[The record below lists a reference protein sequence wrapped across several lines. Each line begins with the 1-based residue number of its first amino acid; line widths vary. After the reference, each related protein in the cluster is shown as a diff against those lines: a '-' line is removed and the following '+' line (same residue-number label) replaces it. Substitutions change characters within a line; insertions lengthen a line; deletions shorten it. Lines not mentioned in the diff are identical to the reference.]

1 MTQEI
6 TCQVVAAG
14 EFVERYVTRKL
25 APEEKD
31 AFEVHLLACTH
42 CQDEVR
48 LVLAVREEL
57 ARGTPTIER
66 RRRLTGAG
74 MRWGVTAAAAA
85 VVLVA
90 VLPRLAREAGAPD
103 EHRAIP
109 GVEVVGPR
117 LLAPIGG
124 VAHADVVL
132 WARVVGADRYRVT
145 LLDARGDVL
154 WETETADTSAA
165 LPESLRLEGGVPY
178 YWKVDARVDWERWL
192 KSTVA
197 EFELPPA
204 GSGPQRLED
213 PE

>member
-25 APEEKD
+25 APDEKD
-31 AFEVHLLACTH
+31 AFEVHLLTCAH

-57 ARGTPTIER
+57 ARGIPTNER
-66 RRRLTGAG
+66 RRRLPGVG

-85 VVLVA
+85 VLLVA
-90 VLPRLAREAGAPD
+90 VLPRLARETGGPD
-103 EHRAIP
+103 EHRAVP
-109 GVEVVGPR
+109 GVEVTGAR
-117 LLAPIGG
+117 LLAPVGS
-124 VAHADVVL
+124 VEDADVVL
-132 WARVVGADRYRVT
+132 WGQVVGADRYRVT

-154 WETETADTSAA
+154 WETETPDTSAA

-178 YWKVDARVDWERWL
+178 YWKVDARVDWQRWL
-192 KSTVA
+192 RSDVA
-197 EFELPPA
+197 EFQIPPA
-204 GSGPQRLED
+204 GFGPEPLKD

>member
-14 EFVERYVTRKL
+14 EFVERYVTSKL
-25 APEEKD
+25 APDEKD
-31 AFEVHLLACTH
+31 AFEVHLLTCTH

-57 ARGTPTIER
+57 ARGIPTIER
-66 RRRLTGAG
+66 QRRLTGVG

-85 VVLVA
+85 VLLVG
-90 VLPRLAREAGAPD
+90 VLPRLAREAGGPD
-103 EHRAIP
+103 EHRAVP
-109 GVEVVGPR
+109 GVEVAGPR
-117 LLAPIGG
+117 LLAPVGR
-124 VAHADVVL
+124 VEDADVVL
-132 WARVVGADRYRVT
+132 WGQVVGADRYRAT

-154 WETETADTSAA
+154 WETETADTSVA

-204 GSGPQRLED
+204 GSGSQWPED
-213 PE
+213 PR